1 MVIAEPKF
9 DLPHERTAD
18 PLIEAVDLSV
28 TYNGETALDQ
38 VTFSVERGDQVAIIG
53 PNGAGKSTLIKAML
67 GLLRPSSGSVDVHV
81 PRERIGYVAQNEA
94 VDWNFPVTVRDVV
107 MMGCAR
113 RIGWFKPPK
122 REHQHIVD
130 EALERVGLT
139 AVQGRQIGELSGG
152 QRRRVFIARALAQ
165 DAELLILDEPFSGVD
180 SGAQAD
186 LMQVLERLNRDG
198 LTILLSTH
206 DLDLAFARF
215 PKVMALK
222 RSLIAYGEPQRVLN
236 ADTLSQLYG
245 QRLLTWQDGREVS
258 LFVDDHHCTCLLYTS
273 DAADE

>member
-9 DLPHERTAD
+9 DIPHERTAD

-130 EALERVGLT
+130 EALERVGMT

-258 LFVDDHHCTCLLYTS
+258 LFVDDHHCTNC
-273 DAADE
+273 